1 MDRDTG
7 QVASGRGGDDGDR
20 RTDEGEGPL
29 GMGNGLNR
37 DGIEYNDQIKNRL
50 RRIEGQ
56 VRGVLGMMDQEKACK
71 DVVNQLSAIR
81 SAVDRAIMYVV
92 GENMER
98 CIREEVT
105 SGQSADRVLAEAIEL
120 LMKSR

>member
-1 MDRDTG
+1 MH
-7 QVASGRGGDDGDR
+7 
-20 RTDEGEGPL
+20 
-29 GMGNGLNR
+29 R
-37 DGIEYNDQIKNRL
+37 DGIDYNDQVKNRL

-56 VRGVLGMMDQEKACK
+56 VRGVLGMMEQEKACR

-81 SAVDRAIMYVV
+81 SAVDRVIMYVV

-105 SGQSADRVLAEAIEL
+105 TGQSAERVLQEAIDL

>member
-1 MDRDTG
+1 M
-7 QVASGRGGDDGDR
+7 
-20 RTDEGEGPL
+20 
-29 GMGNGLNR
+29 NR

-81 SAVDRAIMYVV
+81 AAVDRAIMYVV

-105 SGQSADRVLAEAIEL
+105 SGQSADRVLEEAIQL

>member
-1 MDRDTG
+1 M
-7 QVASGRGGDDGDR
+7 
-20 RTDEGEGPL
+20 
-29 GMGNGLNR
+29 NR
-37 DGIEYNDQIKNRL
+37 DGIEYNDQVKNRL

-81 SAVDRAIMYVV
+81 AAVDRVIMYVV

-98 CIREEVT
+98 CIRDELST
-105 SGQSADRVLAEAIEL
+105 GQSADKMLQEAIDL

>member
-1 MDRDTG
+1 M
-7 QVASGRGGDDGDR
+7 
-20 RTDEGEGPL
+20 
-29 GMGNGLNR
+29 NR
-37 DGIEYNDQIKNRL
+37 DGIEYNDQLKNRL

-81 SAVDRAIMYVV
+81 AAVDRVIMYVV

-98 CIREEVT
+98 CIRDELST
-105 SGQSADRVLAEAIEL
+105 GQSADKMLQEAIDL

>member
-1 MDRDTG
+1 M
-7 QVASGRGGDDGDR
+7 
-20 RTDEGEGPL
+20 
-29 GMGNGLNR
+29 
-37 DGIEYNDQIKNRL
+37 EYNDQIKNRL